1 MTLIFG
7 IVFFILA
14 KWGFPMITDSVQKRA
29 DRINASIKAAKEAEE
44 KLRNLAA
51 EQSEMIE
58 EARKE
63 QARILKEAAAS
74 RDMIVEQAKVQ
85 AQDEATK
92 IMDHARTQIAADK
105 ESALRDIRK
114 EVALLSVSVAEKVL
128 KKDLED
134 SGSQTE
140 LVNRLVD
147 EIGKKSILV
156 LGNSSGELA
165 MAQYTVQNNG
175 KAFLLLCD
183 DMERDYGILD
193 VAKSFAE
200 ECEALSFE
208 TISIKDDFVKIYG
221 DHVIKVEDIQLEEAA

>member
-1 MTLIFG
+1 MSLITPDFGLIVWMTLIFG

-134 SGSQTE
+134 SGSQNE

-147 EIGKKSILV
+147 EIGK
-156 LGNSSGELA
+156 E
-165 MAQYTVQNNG
+165 
-175 KAFLLLCD
+175 
-183 DMERDYGILD
+183 
-193 VAKSFAE
+193 
-200 ECEALSFE
+200 
-208 TISIKDDFVKIYG
+208 
-221 DHVIKVEDIQLEEAA
+221 

>member
-1 MTLIFG
+1 MSLITPDFGLIVWMTLIFG

-105 ESALRDIRK
+105 ESALQDIRK

-140 LVNRLVD
+140 LVNRFVD
-147 EIGKKSILV
+147 EIGK
-156 LGNSSGELA
+156 E
-165 MAQYTVQNNG
+165 
-175 KAFLLLCD
+175 
-183 DMERDYGILD
+183 
-193 VAKSFAE
+193 
-200 ECEALSFE
+200 
-208 TISIKDDFVKIYG
+208 
-221 DHVIKVEDIQLEEAA
+221 

>member
-1 MTLIFG
+1 MSLITPDFGLIVWMTLIFG

-134 SGSQTE
+134 SCSQTE

-147 EIGKKSILV
+147 EIGK
-156 LGNSSGELA
+156 E
-165 MAQYTVQNNG
+165 
-175 KAFLLLCD
+175 
-183 DMERDYGILD
+183 
-193 VAKSFAE
+193 
-200 ECEALSFE
+200 
-208 TISIKDDFVKIYG
+208 
-221 DHVIKVEDIQLEEAA
+221 

>member
-1 MTLIFG
+1 MSLITPDFGLIVWMTLIFG

-92 IMDHARTQIAADK
+92 IIDHARTQIAADK

-147 EIGKKSILV
+147 EIGK
-156 LGNSSGELA
+156 E
-165 MAQYTVQNNG
+165 
-175 KAFLLLCD
+175 
-183 DMERDYGILD
+183 
-193 VAKSFAE
+193 
-200 ECEALSFE
+200 
-208 TISIKDDFVKIYG
+208 
-221 DHVIKVEDIQLEEAA
+221 

>member
-140 LVNRLVD
+140 LVNRFVD
-147 EIGKKSILV
+147 EIGK
-156 LGNSSGELA
+156 E
-165 MAQYTVQNNG
+165 
-175 KAFLLLCD
+175 
-183 DMERDYGILD
+183 
-193 VAKSFAE
+193 
-200 ECEALSFE
+200 
-208 TISIKDDFVKIYG
+208 
-221 DHVIKVEDIQLEEAA
+221 